1 MGVSDLLTSCSGGP
15 EHLQGCL
22 SNILPQSGICVFV
35 NYWRGRNTSG
45 KESLELIFLSWI
57 EINKTREM
65 LQPEKSLSNNKKK
78 SFQGLG
84 PRLGPG
90 PELDNLSCSEY
101 WKLGVPRAPGKF
113 IENCGSLGQDWLLCL
128 LNIPFFSIWDEKVS
142 NIRKLNKTREMMRKH
157 SKSGSNIHWLWGFM
171 WHYSSKENI
180 FRRNLFVFDKSEQ
193 LMIYRG

>member
-1 MGVSDLLTSCSGGP
+1 M
-15 EHLQGCL
+15 
-22 SNILPQSGICVFV
+22 N
-35 NYWRGRNTSG
+35 R
-45 KESLELIFLSWI
+45 
-57 EINKTREM
+57 NKTKQGKCCNQRKVY
-65 LQPEKSLSNNKKK
+65 PNNKKK

-113 IENCGSLGQDWLLCL
+113 IENCGSFGQDWLLCL

-171 WHYSSKENI
+171 RHYSSRENI
-180 FRRNLFVFDKSEQ
+180 FRRKLLENCLCLTKMNGWWSIEVNSGKKRTHLGLKRLIVRRRRVLCGSQ
-193 LMIYRG
+193 